1 MKQKV
6 VSCPVHGSIRLEEA
20 ELAILETP
28 EFRRLAGVSQL
39 GMASTVFPS
48 SNYSRLSHCIG
59 ASHVAGRILA
69 TLKANDSTI
78 TDEEV
83 RTCRV
88 AALLHDVGHYPFSH
102 TMERAVKEFA
112 AKSKLVSE
120 GDPVDV
126 FKHEELGAEI
136 ITNIGSQI
144 YKVLHEQSIDPEKI
158 RRLILNKDTEDFD
171 LRLANVVASDLDAD
185 RIDYLLRT
193 SHHTGVPYGKIDSE
207 YLITMM
213 RLDSK
218 NRLCL
223 DRRAKRTA
231 EHLLMARYFDY
242 QQISYHKTVAS
253 YELLLER
260 IVLDLLGRGDLQC
273 SKQSIQAS
281 IETGTFAYFDDRY
294 LIERIRNRAVD
305 GDEFCEGFLKRR
317 GPKLLGHLEVFYPL
331 ETSKGKSLQ
340 DDSTVKSAVKQL
352 AAEEGLSDDNFF
364 HWSKEFHFTSFSAT
378 VGREMSEQEKRAEVS
393 VRIVDQEEILHHYK
407 R

>member
-20 ELAILETP
+20 EVAILETP

-102 TMERAVKEFA
+102 AMERAVKEFA

-305 GDEFCEGFLKRR
+305 GDEFCEGFLKEEVRNSLAIWKFSTRWKPVKANPYKMTQQLRVQLSNWRQRR
-317 GPKLLGHLEVFYPL
+317 DYRTITFFTGVRNFISLPFRQPL
-331 ETSKGKSLQ
+331 VEKCPSKR
-340 DDSTVKSAVKQL
+340 
-352 AAEEGLSDDNFF
+352 
-364 HWSKEFHFTSFSAT
+364 KERKFRS
-378 VGREMSEQEKRAEVS
+378 G
-393 VRIVDQEEILHHYK
+393 
-407 R
+407 